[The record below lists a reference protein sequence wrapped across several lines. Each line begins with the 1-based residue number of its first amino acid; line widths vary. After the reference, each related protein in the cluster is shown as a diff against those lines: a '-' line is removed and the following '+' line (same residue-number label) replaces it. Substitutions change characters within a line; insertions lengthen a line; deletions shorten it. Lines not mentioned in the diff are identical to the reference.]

1 MDLIRLVILISKLQ
15 LIAFEK
21 QIALS
26 EKYQKPLIL
35 HIVRAF
41 NDLIRLRLDSKAKQV
56 WIVHGFDGS
65 PQLAK
70 QLSDL
75 GIYISFGFHL
85 GKSISKACKSIGTI
99 PLSHIFLETDA
110 SELSIKEI
118 YSLASERLN
127 ISVAQLQ
134 SQLWLNF
141 QEVFL

>member
-1 MDLIRLVILISKLQ
+1 MDLKRLVILISKLQ

-99 PLSHIFLETDA
+99 PFKSYFPRNRCLGTF
-110 SELSIKEI
+110 
-118 YSLASERLN
+118 N
-127 ISVAQLQ
+127 
-134 SQLWLNF
+134 
-141 QEVFL
+141 